1 MLKIPLKENK
11 EGTREGGNCVGVA
24 GEKREA
30 FQEFVRPDS
39 AA

>member
-1 MLKIPLKENK
+1 MLKTSLKENK
-11 EGTREGGNCVGVA
+11 EGTGEGANCVGVA
-24 GEKREA
+24 GEKRET

>member
-1 MLKIPLKENK
+1 MLKIMENK
-11 EGTREGGNCVGVA
+11 EGTREGANCVGVV